1 MRGRVNG
8 AGILAVVGAGV
19 LLVGLFLSWFEPG
32 ITAWNAFEIVDL
44 LLATIAV
51 GVLLV
56 ALAASS
62 DRPRLVALAGWLP
75 VAATAAL
82 VLVVVSLINPP
93 PTVEGSSLEV
103 GAWVSLA
110 GAALLVVGAVLAT
123 TEFSLVI
130 TVRPRRSEQAAT
142 GEGVGE
148 AAVEDIAAPASDPG
162 WEPPGQDSRSTE
174 AVFEDSPPLEP
185 PFEEP
190 LEGPPVEEMPLDE
203 PATDEEE
210 AFELGEL
217 TEPVE
222 EILEP
227 EPEEADAETRSFGPD
242 ERG

>member
-8 AGILAVVGAGV
+8 AGILAVVGAGA
-19 LLVGLFLSWFEPG
+19 LLAGLFLSWFEPG
-32 ITAWNAFEIVDL
+32 TTAWNAFEIVDL
-44 LLATIAV
+44 LLATIAA

-75 VAATAAL
+75 IAAIAAL
-82 VLVVVSLINPP
+82 VLIVVSLINPP
-93 PTVEGSSLEV
+93 PAVGGSSLEI
-103 GAWVSLA
+103 GAWISLA
-110 GAALLVVGAVLAT
+110 GAALLVVGAILAT

-130 TVRPRRSEQAAT
+130 TVRPRRSEQEAT
-142 GEGVGE
+142 GE
-148 AAVEDIAAPASDPG
+148 SLG
-162 WEPPGQDSRSTE
+162 WEPPGQDSRPTE
-174 AVFEDSPPLEP
+174 AAFEDSPLAEP

-210 AFELGEL
+210 AVELGEP
-217 TEPVE
+217 TEPVDE
-222 EILEP
+222 SF